1 MYNMNIIKTK
11 FCAIGV
17 EWTNLIW
24 TLIPTIQIGITYDRY
39 FLFRFVWLKFVLEM
53 YYTGMGTLPK
63 ENKELK

>member
-1 MYNMNIIKTK
+1 MNIITIK

-24 TLIPTIQIGITYDRY
+24 TLIPTIQIGITFDRY
-39 FLFRFVWLKFVLEM
+39 FILRLIWLKFIFEL

-63 ENKELK
+63 ENRKLK

>member
-1 MYNMNIIKTK
+1 MFNMNIITTK

-39 FLFRFVWLKFVLEM
+39 FLLRLIWLKFVFEM

>member
-1 MYNMNIIKTK
+1 MNIITTK

-24 TLIPTIQIGITYDRY
+24 TLIPTIQIGITFDRY
-39 FLFRFVWLKFVLEM
+39 FILRLIWLKFIFEL

-63 ENKELK
+63 ENRKLK